1 MSSRRKENQ
10 VVCLVL
16 MLVSFIFFACPS
28 SSDPLV
34 APKDPE
40 KSPII
45 DYKDRESH
53 PSGENPQTGTSDLN
67 GGGSSIEQGDVSS
80 EGEKKQQDEIAPQRD
95 LIEGSITS
103 IVTLEGY
110 VYACD
115 ASVPETIYVR
125 WKFDDLWEKAD
136 RNPQGKIIK
145 QLAVGVDGIDSSRS
159 TLYALATDNTLWILD
174 VTTGEWREIATTD
187 SQGEPVNGS
196 AIFNG
201 PKAIFDFGY
210 HHQTGKDSSK
220 AYVLDNKDNY
230 FDLIGTDCPRGI
242 NYEQWL
248 SSVITEQGPGWYYY
262 APNNGR
268 EQKVAFY
275 GSSINKAEID
285 LKSQVLSLACS
296 PRGSLYAA
304 TDSGLKKIGL
314 DIYGSLSGHYTDVTV
329 GAGAGKIQTVF
340 VQELVIDGEGFE
352 VILVGCDNGLWSYN
366 SYDKTW
372 KQNKLVH

>member
-1 MSSRRKENQ
+1 MFSLFKKSSWLT
-10 VVCLVL
+10 CLLLL
-16 MLVSFIFFACPS
+16 MVSLVFFACPS
-28 SSDPLV
+28 SSSSLV
-34 APKDPE
+34 VPKDPE
-40 KSPII
+40 KSPLI
-45 DYKDRESH
+45 DYQE
-53 PSGENPQTGTSDLN
+53 SGENTQTG
-67 GGGSSIEQGDVSS
+67 E
-80 EGEKKQQDEIAPQRD
+80 EKIPQVERAKKTEITGF
-95 LIEGSITS
+95 ISS
-103 IVTLEGY
+103 IVTLGDY

-115 ASVPETIYVR
+115 ASTSETIYVR

-136 RNPQGKIIK
+136 RNPQGKTIK
-145 QLAVGVDGIDSSRS
+145 QLAVGVDGIDSGRS

-201 PKAIFDFGY
+201 PKAIFDLGY

-262 APNNGR
+262 APKNGG
-268 EQKVAFY
+268 EQKVASY
-275 GSSINKAEID
+275 GSSSNKAEID
-285 LKSQVLSLACS
+285 LKSQVRSLACS
-296 PRGSLYAA
+296 PRGSLYVA

>member
-1 MSSRRKENQ
+1 MLSRRKENQ

-28 SSDPLV
+28 SSDSLV

-53 PSGENPQTGTSDLN
+53 PSGENPQ
-67 GGGSSIEQGDVSS
+67 
-80 EGEKKQQDEIAPQRD
+80 RD
-95 LIEGSITS
+95 LIKGSITS

-125 WKFDDLWEKAD
+125 WKLEDLWEKAD
-136 RNPQGKIIK
+136 RNPQGKTIK

-201 PKAIFDFGY
+201 PKAIFDLGY

-230 FDLIGTDCPRGI
+230 FDLIGTDCPRG
-242 NYEQWL
+242 
-248 SSVITEQGPGWYYY
+248 SSVEPWFSPIVTEQGSGWYY
-262 APNNGR
+262 APKNGG
-268 EQKVAFY
+268 EHKVAFY

-296 PRGSLYAA
+296 PRGSLYVA
-304 TDSGLKKIGL
+304 TDSGLKKIDL
-314 DIYGSLSGHYTDVTV
+314 DVYGSLSGHYTDVTV
-329 GAGAGKIQTVF
+329 GAGAGKIQNVF

-372 KQNKLVH
+372 KQNKFVH

>member
-1 MSSRRKENQ
+1 MLFRRKENQ

-34 APKDPE
+34 ASKDPE

-53 PSGENPQTGTSDLN
+53 PSGENPQR
-67 GGGSSIEQGDVSS
+67 E
-80 EGEKKQQDEIAPQRD
+80 
-95 LIEGSITS
+95 LIKDSITS

-115 ASVPETIYVR
+115 ASVSETIYVR
-125 WKFDDLWEKAD
+125 WKLDDLWEKAD
-136 RNPQGKIIK
+136 RNPQGKTIK

-201 PKAIFDFGY
+201 PKAIFDLGY

-220 AYVLDNKDNY
+220 GYVLDTKDNY
-230 FDLIGTDCPRGI
+230 FDLIGTDCPRG
-242 NYEQWL
+242 
-248 SSVITEQGPGWYYY
+248 SSVEPWFSSIVTEQGSGWY
-262 APNNGR
+262 
-268 EQKVAFY
+268 
-275 GSSINKAEID
+275 
-285 LKSQVLSLACS
+285 
-296 PRGSLYAA
+296 
-304 TDSGLKKIGL
+304 
-314 DIYGSLSGHYTDVTV
+314 
-329 GAGAGKIQTVF
+329 
-340 VQELVIDGEGFE
+340 
-352 VILVGCDNGLWSYN
+352 
-366 SYDKTW
+366 
-372 KQNKLVH
+372 